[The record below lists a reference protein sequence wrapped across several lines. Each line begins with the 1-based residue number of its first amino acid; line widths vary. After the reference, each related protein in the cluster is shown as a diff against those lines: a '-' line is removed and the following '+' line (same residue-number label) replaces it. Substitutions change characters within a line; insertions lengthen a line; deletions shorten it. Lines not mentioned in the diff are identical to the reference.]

1 MDTVFDCVMHYV
13 MHYIHDANDRNSFSL
28 VSHTCYDCRQRF
40 PFIESLTLAGNPIR
54 RSSAGI
60 GYVVFVNLAGNPHI
74 VDLGSNPCNWD
85 HNLTPWVQ
93 EIATSFKLLNVVR
106 FQNLDVH
113 DSDLELLART
123 RGEKLKVLE
132 IDSCSGFSTDGLLY
146 IGKYCTDLRILSLEN
161 SSISEKD
168 GEWLHELALHYSSIE
183 SLNFYK
189 AGLTKFDVKD
199 LALVAK
205 NCSQSLV
212 SVKIS
217 EQYDF
222 IDLVE
227 FFSYAVN
234 LEDFGGG
241 RFGDNNALDVR
252 AQRAKYKDFKFP
264 PNLKYLALN
273 HMGQKLFFRPI
284 AHLITQLD
292 TQFIY
297 VRRHRHHHHHHHQ
310 HSLIENC
317 PNLEVLYTPSI
328 SNEGMEHLSQYCK
341 NLRKLYV
348 MDRRGSL
355 TEKGLFALALGC
367 GQLECLHINLSCIT
381 FEAMVHIGINLK
393 NLSDLSMVLG
403 NKDVSI
409 TDPVIDNGIRT
420 LLIGCNKLERLSICF
435 QKLGG
440 LSDIGLG
447 YIGRF
452 GCNLRYLSLGYAG
465 ESDAGLVEL
474 SFGCPKL
481 QNLVINDCPF
491 SKEAFDV
498 FRCNVPSLRY
508 FQVQGMPRH
517 CRYLLEEDQPNFNQI
532 V

>member
-1 MDTVFDCVMHYV
+1 M
-13 MHYIHDANDRNSFSL
+13 FS
-28 VSHTCYDCRQRF
+28 CYDVDNIITLMSTSC
-40 PFIESLTLAGNPIR
+40 PLMLTLHVFFCPLVLRYTVKVSSKVSLYRVINP
-54 RSSAGI
+54 S
-60 GYVVFVNLAGNPHI
+60 I
-74 VDLGSNPCNWD
+74 VDLTSSPCNWD

-93 EIATSFKLLNVVR
+93 EIATSFKRLKVVR
-106 FQNLDVH
+106 FQSLVVRDL
-113 DSDLELLART
+113 DLELLARS
-123 RGEKLKVLE
+123 RGEKLRVLE

-161 SSISEKD
+161 SSITEKD
-168 GEWLHELALHYSSIE
+168 GEWLHELALHNNSIE
-183 SLNFYK
+183 SLDFYK

-212 SVKIS
+212 SVKRS
-217 EQYDF
+217 RHYEF
-222 IDLVE
+222 INLVE
-227 FFSYAVN
+227 FFSYAVK

-241 RFGDNNALDVR
+241 RFGDINHIGLNPVLHISAR
-252 AQRAKYKDFKFP
+252 RAKYKDFKFP

-273 HMGQKLFFRPI
+273 HMGQNDIVLPF

-292 TQFIY
+292 AQF
-297 VRRHRHHHHHHHQ
+297 VFDRNHHHQ
-310 HSLIENC
+310 QSLIENC
-317 PNLEVLYTPSI
+317 PNLEVLYTAFI
-328 SNEGMEHLSQYCK
+328 SKEGLEQLSQYCK

-348 MDRRGSL
+348 RNTTGPL

-367 GQLECLHINLSCIT
+367 RELECLHINLAYIT

-393 NLSDLSMVLG
+393 NLSDLSMVLR
-403 NKDVSI
+403 NKDVSMK
-409 TDPVIDNGIRT
+409 DSVVDNGIRT

-435 QKLGG
+435 QELGG

-498 FRCNVPSLRY
+498 FRCNVPSLS
-508 FQVQGMPRH
+508 
-517 CRYLLEEDQPNFNQI
+517 L
-532 V
+532 